1 MIHKQSKS
9 KRGITPILATLLL
22 IVIAVAAIV
31 VTYAWIM
38 TYTHNLGQQASI
50 RLYTANVNFVTP
62 AQNKI
67 NIDIGNSGTADT
79 QIIQVYVGT
88 SDANLQNQT
97 VPSLPISCPAG
108 GVAPITVN
116 YNWTL
121 GATYYFKVI
130 CSSGQYLDWPEQ
142 APTS

>member
-1 MIHKQSKS
+1 LILKHWKS

-50 RLYTANVNFVTP
+50 RLYMANVSFGGT
-62 AQNKI
+62 AQNTI

-79 QIIQVYVGT
+79 QIIQVYVGA
-88 SDANLQNQT
+88 SDATLQNQT
-97 VPSLPISCPAG
+97 VTSLPIPCPAG
-108 GVAPITVN
+108 GVATITVN
-116 YNWTL
+116 YNWTI
-121 GATYYFKVI
+121 GATYYFKVLS
-130 CSSGQYLDWPEQ
+130 SSGQYLDWPEQ